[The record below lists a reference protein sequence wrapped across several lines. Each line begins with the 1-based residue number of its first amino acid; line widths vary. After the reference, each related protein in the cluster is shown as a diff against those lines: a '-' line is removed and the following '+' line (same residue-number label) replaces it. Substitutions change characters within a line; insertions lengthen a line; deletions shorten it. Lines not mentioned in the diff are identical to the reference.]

1 MLMNGRAI
9 VDRIELNDSNA
20 ETSVDLR
27 NALGRLDCR
36 VAFYLT
42 GLEKKGFEKKK
53 YDSLQSIADTF
64 VMETQKFSS
73 VALELK
79 FGGSEEA
86 DDAAPADKK
95 LEDDGAAGKED
106 DAATPPRASATR
118 TSAEL
123 SSLKYLAHE
132 QGYRVD
138 TMVKMKDETGEVWRI
153 LTLDEDFCELM
164 STTLDGTAEKKSV
177 KTATLCDNWIVH
189 KKPAQK
195 KVNAFCHHLDFPT
208 KRVIR
213 VV

>member
-9 VDRIELNDSNA
+9 VDRIELNDRDA

-36 VAFYLT
+36 VALYLT
-42 GLEKKGFEKKK
+42 GLEQKGFEKKK
-53 YDSLQSIADTF
+53 YESLQSIADTF

-95 LEDDGAAGKED
+95 LEDDDAAGKED
-106 DAATPPRASATR
+106 DAATTPPRASATR

-123 SSLKYLAHE
+123 SSVKYIAHE
-132 QGYRVD
+132 KGYRVD
-138 TMVKMKDETGEVWRI
+138 AMVKTKDETGEVWRI
-153 LTLDEDFCELM
+153 QTVDEDFCELM
-164 STTLDGTAEKKSV
+164 SIPLVGIAETKRL
-177 KTATLCDNWIVH
+177 KTATLYDNWIVH
-189 KKPAQK
+189 KKAARK
-195 KVNAFCHHLDFPT
+195 KVITFLSSFRLPN
-208 KRVIR
+208 
-213 VV
+213 